1 MTYNLN
7 RKIFRILSILVLALF
22 SSTSLF
28 SSEEKS
34 EKFEPGSFI
43 IEHILDSYGWHITT
57 IGEKEIAIPLPVIL
71 FDEGKPVAFMSSKF
85 HHGSEAYK
93 GYALGFTENTQN
105 KVIKLGG
112 EYSNYTGEISEELVP
127 YIDTDAKLIDI
138 SITKNV
144 CALLISVLLISILF
158 FYVAKQYKV
167 RPNKAPKGLQS
178 VMEMLIVF
186 VTDEIVKPSIGE
198 KHYLKYCPY
207 LLTLFFFIFLN
218 NVMGLI
224 PIFPGGANLTG
235 NIAVTAFLAIITFL
249 ITTFSSGKSYWA
261 HIINTPGV
269 PWWLKFPL
277 PIMPIV
283 ELVGVFTKPFVLM
296 IRLFANISGG
306 HIIVIGFISLIF
318 IFGEMAP
325 AIGYGVSIVSIFFY
339 IFMGLLEL
347 IVAFVQ
353 AFVFTLLSAMYI
365 GMARENHQ
373 EHKIDNKS
381 ISTAYDLTDNQ

>member
-1 MTYNLN
+1 MTYKLYRNS
-7 RKIFRILSILVLALF
+7 IRILSILIFVSF
-22 SSTSLF
+22 SSTALLG
-28 SSEEKS
+28 SEAKT
-34 EKFEPGSFI
+34 EKFSPGSFI
-43 IEHILDSYGWHITT
+43 IEHILDSYGWHITA
-57 IGEKEIAIPLPVIL
+57 IGEKEITIPLPIIL
-71 FDEGKPVAFMSSKF
+71 FDEGKPVTFMSGKF
-85 HHGSEAYK
+85 HHGHEAYR
-93 GYALGFTENTQN
+93 GYAIGFTEETQN
-105 KVIKLGG
+105 HIIKLGG
-112 EYSNYTGEISEELVP
+112 RYEGYTGAITEEMVP
-127 YIDTDAKLIDI
+127 FIDNNAKLIDI

-144 CALLISVLLISILF
+144 CALLCSVLLISILF

-167 RPNKAPKGLQS
+167 RQNKAPKGLQS
-178 VMEMLIVF
+178 GMEMLIVF

-218 NVMGLI
+218 NVLGLI

-235 NIAVTAFLAIITFL
+235 NIAVTAFLALITFL
-249 ITTFSSGKSYWA
+249 ITTFSSSKNYWA

-269 PWWLKFPL
+269 PWWLKFPIPL
-277 PIMPIV
+277 MPIV

-325 AIGYGVSIVSIFFY
+325 AIGYGVSVVSIFFY
-339 IFMGLLEL
+339 VFMGLLEL

-365 GMARENHQ
+365 GMAREDHQ
-373 EHKIDNKS
+373 EHKTENKVINTS
-381 ISTAYDLTDNQ
+381 YDLTENQ